1 MLFKFIRIILLFVFG
16 FLYSQRIE
24 LKRVDGLLEK
34 SKETLYTN
42 TIQSLTYAKDAAM
55 IAENEK
61 NSLKM
66 AESYLN
72 IARCTSIL
80 MDYKDS
86 FLYIEKGLNESQTK
100 NYTILECQFREI
112 EAINYNKLK
121 FDGSELEEY
130 QRIIKL
136 LSGKNDIESKKII
149 SRVNARI
156 ASYYL
161 NKHESLYS
169 EKFINNAI
177 SIYHEIAKNQDDNF
191 SDNLNLYT
199 IKGYIC
205 LSNLKYD
212 SAYYYFNKSYA
223 HLNKINRKY
232 IQFISLGD
240 YYFELKNH
248 IKAVDFYYKSLQE
261 LEQNR
266 IKDLEYSTSVN
277 KKMSMSYGFLN
288 DKAKEKIYLEKYYI
302 ESDELAGSKV
312 TNLQSGVNMV
322 EKEYQNRS
330 EKFRKLNWIIFLS
343 AIMPF
348 MFLNILIGY
357 QYLKLKR
364 KKKAVIS
371 EKDLLIQ
378 EKDHL
383 EEEKNMYYVKLQQ
396 KLDVTLEEVIYEAKK
411 NTTSF
416 FEKFQAFYPEFSPRL
431 LEYDPSFNL
440 GELTLLAY
448 VYLNF
453 SSKEIAEYTFRSY
466 RTIQTR
472 KYTLRKKLGLE
483 KGEDLYVWLKKI
495 NP

>member
-1 MLFKFIRIILLFVFG
+1 MLFKFIRIFLLFMFG

-24 LKRVDGLLEK
+24 IKRVDGLLEK

-55 IAENEK
+55 ISENEK
-61 NSLKM
+61 NSLKL

-72 IARCTSIL
+72 IARCTNLL

-86 FLYIEKGLNESQTK
+86 FLYIEKGLNGSETK
-100 NYTILECQFREI
+100 KDAVLECQFREI
-112 EAINYNKLK
+112 KAINYNKLK
-121 FDGSELEEY
+121 LTDSELKEY
-130 QRIIKL
+130 HRIIEL
-136 LSGKNDIESKKII
+136 LSGKNDIEAKKIL
-149 SRVNARI
+149 SRTNARM

-161 NKHESLYS
+161 NKQESLYS
-169 EKFINNAI
+169 EKFINKAI
-177 SIYHEIAKNQDDNF
+177 SIHHKISKNLDDDF

-199 IKGYIC
+199 IKGYVC
-205 LSNLKYD
+205 LHNLKYD
-212 SAYYYFNKSYA
+212 SAYYYFNKSYT
-223 HLNKINRKY
+223 HLNRIKRKY
-232 IQFISLGD
+232 IQLISLGD
-240 YYFELKNH
+240 YYFELKNYV
-248 IKAVDFYYKSLQE
+248 KAVDFYFESLQD
-261 LEQNR
+261 LDQNR
-266 IKDLEYSTSVN
+266 IKDLEYSTYTN
-277 KKMSMSYGFLN
+277 KKISMSYGFLN

-302 ESDELAGSKV
+302 ESDELAGLKI
-312 TNLQSGVNMV
+312 TNLQSAVNTV
-322 EKEYQNRS
+322 ENEYQNRS
-330 EKFRKLNWIIFLS
+330 DKFRKLNWIIFLS
-343 AIMPF
+343 AIIPF
-348 MFLNILIGY
+348 MFLNIIIGY
-357 QYLKLKR
+357 RYLKLKR
-364 KKKAVIS
+364 RKRAVIS
-371 EKDLLIQ
+371 EKNLLLQ

-383 EEEKNMYYVKLQQ
+383 LEEKNMYYVKLQQ

-416 FEKFQAFYPEFSPRL
+416 FEKFQTFYPEFSPRL
-431 LEYDPSFNL
+431 LECNPSFNL

-472 KYTLRKKLGLE
+472 KYTLRKKIGLE